1 MKLGIDFG
9 TSFSLPAASYLGSQV
24 ILLPSGKYG
33 IPSVFY
39 YDTWEGVLIGEEA
52 EDAGQ
57 GDAAKFLKR
66 EIKLELNSSFTAD
79 GKTFS
84 AVEIVGSILQNVVE
98 TAINTAQTKLIND
111 SLEGVVISVPAAFEH
126 NEKEFIKKAAEL
138 PKSLGGPELNV
149 LGFIKEPVA
158 AALAYYNTSLEDN
171 TQILVYDLGGG
182 TCDLAVVEAQSASR
196 EKYIVLESEMIR
208 IGGKDWDERI
218 AQYITTEVEKLAGV
232 PIRYNRAYQEKI
244 KRAAIAAKHAFSEKA
259 GASYRDR
266 VRAKVEINGKVYQVP
281 ITRTMLDELTGDL
294 LYKTINLAKELVS
307 RPNCQNINKII
318 CVGGGSNMPQV
329 IESLNREFPEMEVHV
344 FEPEKAIAVGA
355 AIYADKKAAGF
366 VSDIAP
372 YSYGIRC
379 YDDYDKNPN
388 KFVVINLIRKGDR
401 LPKTQRHGFATP
413 TEGLT
418 TLSFKV
424 YESSI
429 SDESYDEE
437 NIYGEYILEVELD
450 MPPNVP
456 KDYSVK
462 VDMTL
467 TTDGLIKVYADDL
480 KGHAKEGRM
489 LINY

>member
-9 TSFSLPAASYLGSQV
+9 TSFSLPAVSYLGSQV

-33 IPSVFY
+33 IPSIFY

-57 GDAAKFLKR
+57 GEAAKYLKR

-84 AVEIVGSILQNVVE
+84 AIEIVGAILQNVVE
-98 TAINTAQTKLIND
+98 TAVTTARTKLIND
-111 SLEGVVISVPAAFEH
+111 SVEGVVISVPAAFEH
-126 NEKEFIKKAAEL
+126 NEKEFIKRAAEL
-138 PKSLGGPELNV
+138 PRSAGGPGLNV

-171 TQILVYDLGGG
+171 TKILVYDLGGG
-182 TCDLAVVEAQSASR
+182 TCDLAVVEAQSSSK

-208 IGGKDWDERI
+208 VGGKNWDERI
-218 AQYITTEVEKLAGV
+218 AQYITNEVEKQAGV
-232 PIRYNRAYQEKI
+232 PIRYNSAYQEKI
-244 KRAAIAAKHAFSEKA
+244 KRAAIAAKHAFSEKV
-259 GASYRDR
+259 GLSYRDR
-266 VRAKVEINGKVYQVP
+266 VRAKVEINGRVYQVP
-281 ITRTMLDELTGDL
+281 ITRTMLEELTGDL
-294 LYKTINLAKELVS
+294 LNKTVRLAKELVKRS
-307 RPNCQNINKII
+307 QCQNTHKMI

-329 IESLNREFPEMEVHV
+329 VERLKREFPEMEIQV

-355 AIYADKKAAGF
+355 AIYADKKSAGI

-372 YSYGIRC
+372 YSYGIKC
-379 YDDYDKNPN
+379 YEDYDKDPN
-388 KFVVINLIRKGDR
+388 KSIVVNLIQKGDR
-401 LPKTQRHGFATP
+401 LPKTKRHGFATVS
-413 TEGLT
+413 EGQR

-424 YESSI
+424 YESSTE
-429 SDESYDEE
+429 SESYDEKD
-437 NIYGEYILEVELD
+437 ITGEYILEVKLD

-480 KGHAKEGRM
+480 KGHSKEGHV